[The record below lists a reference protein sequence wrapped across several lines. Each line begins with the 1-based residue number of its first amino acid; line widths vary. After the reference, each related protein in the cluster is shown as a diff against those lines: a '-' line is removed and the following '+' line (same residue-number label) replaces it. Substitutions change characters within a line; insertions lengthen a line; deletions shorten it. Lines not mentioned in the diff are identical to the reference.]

1 MIWTVQPDGRHWMD
15 DDGFGDEDQPA
26 IALYTFIDEAGRFT
40 ADKHVHH
47 THEGSIGCLCTAEIA
62 ALMQSAYQR
71 FGFDRVARAEQALLE
86 AAAR

>member
-40 ADKHVHH
+40 TPSD
-47 THEGSIGCLCTAEIA
+47 CTA
-62 ALMQSAYQR
+62 SATTSSPTTAPVGICRKTQH
-71 FGFDRVARAEQALLE
+71 FPPFFKT
-86 AAAR
+86 

>member
-1 MIWTVQPDGRHWMD
+1 MFSVEEVNRRAAAGTPFRDAYRQVGLEI
-15 DDGFGDEDQPA
+15 
-26 IALYTFIDEAGRFT
+26 EAGRFT

-47 THEGSIGCLCTAEIA
+47 THEGSIVCLCTAEIA